1 MSVIENIVNTLNWIY
16 QYIPKELVIV
26 ILGSMILFVI
36 LELGDRKRKRQ
47 WLKEQKQLQKT
58 ENQKKVKKRA
68 FCCEDVKI

>member
-26 ILGSMILFVI
+26 ILGSLILFVI

-47 WLKEQKQLQKT
+47 WLKEQKQLQKGRKSK
-58 ENQKKVKKRA
+58 ES
-68 FCCEDVKI
+68 

>member
-36 LELGDRKRKRQ
+36 LELGDRKRKKQ
-47 WLKEQKQLQKT
+47 WLKEQKQYQKNRKSR
-58 ENQKKVKKRA
+58 ES
-68 FCCEDVKI
+68 

>member
-1 MSVIENIVNTLNWIY
+1 MSVIENIVYTLNWIY

-47 WLKEQKQLQKT
+47 WLKEQKQLQKNRKSK
-58 ENQKKVKKRA
+58 ES
-68 FCCEDVKI
+68 

>member
-36 LELGDRKRKRQ
+36 LELGDRKRKKQ
-47 WLKEQKQLQKT
+47 WLKEQKQLQKNRKSR
-58 ENQKKVKKRA
+58 ES
-68 FCCEDVKI
+68 

>member
-47 WLKEQKQLQKT
+47 WLKEQKQLQKCRKSK
-58 ENQKKVKKRA
+58 ES
-68 FCCEDVKI
+68 

>member
-47 WLKEQKQLQKT
+47 WLKEQKQLQKNRKSK
-58 ENQKKVKKRA
+58 ESLKES
-68 FCCEDVKI
+68 FLL

>member
-36 LELGDRKRKRQ
+36 LELGDRKRKKE
-47 WLKEQKQLQKT
+47 WLKEQKQLQKNRKSR
-58 ENQKKVKKRA
+58 ES
-68 FCCEDVKI
+68 

>member
-16 QYIPKELVIV
+16 VYVPKELVIV

-47 WLKEQKQLQKT
+47 WLKEQKQLQKNRKSK
-58 ENQKKVKKRA
+58 ES
-68 FCCEDVKI
+68 

>member
-1 MSVIENIVNTLNWIY
+1 MNVIENIVYTLNWIY

-47 WLKEQKQLQKT
+47 WLKEQKQLQKGRKSK
-58 ENQKKVKKRA
+58 ES
-68 FCCEDVKI
+68 

>member
-47 WLKEQKQLQKT
+47 WLKEQKQLQKNRKSK
-58 ENQKKVKKRA
+58 ES
-68 FCCEDVKI
+68 

>member
-47 WLKEQKQLQKT
+47 WLKEQKQLQKGR
-58 ENQKKVKKRA
+58 KS
-68 FCCEDVKI
+68 

>member
-47 WLKEQKQLQKT
+47 WLKEQKQLQKGRKSK
-58 ENQKKVKKRA
+58 ES
-68 FCCEDVKI
+68 

>member
-47 WLKEQKQLQKT
+47 WLKEQKQLQIGRKS
-58 ENQKKVKKRA
+58 
-68 FCCEDVKI
+68 

>member
-36 LELGDRKRKRQ
+36 LELGDRKRKRE
-47 WLKEQKQLQKT
+47 WLKEQKQLQKGRKSK
-58 ENQKKVKKRA
+58 ES
-68 FCCEDVKI
+68 